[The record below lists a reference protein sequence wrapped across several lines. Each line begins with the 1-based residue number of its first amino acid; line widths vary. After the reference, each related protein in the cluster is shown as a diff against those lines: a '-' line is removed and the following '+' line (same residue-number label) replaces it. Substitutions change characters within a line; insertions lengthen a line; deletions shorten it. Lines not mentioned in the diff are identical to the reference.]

1 MFLNLI
7 VLMTDPD
14 KKDNGK
20 KLLLQYAGFATQLV
34 VALGAG
40 VFIGYWIDKKINIAV
55 PIFTWLLPLIILL
68 VMFYKVIKDTSSK

>member
-1 MFLNLI
+1 
-7 VLMTDPD
+7 MTDPD